1 MISPEDLENQ
11 KPLICFDSKPLNG
24 LRGFVAT
31 YLVIF
36 HSLWYSE
43 YNINIYGTVIFIF
56 NLYIFQIK
64 IFLNKF
70 IQLLGTYAPV
80 FSIVWIF
87 HDTWI
92 WKEEI
97 YM

>member
-11 KPLICFDSKPLNG
+11 KPLISFDSKPLNG

-31 YLVIF
+31 HLVIF

-43 YNINIYGTVIFIF
+43 YNINIYGTVILIF
-56 NLYIFQIK
+56 FYIFFK
-64 IFLNKF
+64 IEFSEYIYSF
-70 IQLLGTYAPV
+70 LGTNATV

-87 HDTWI
+87 YDTWV